1 MTKNT
6 PSEDKAGKSASRL
19 DSPALRIL
27 SIIVTIGVIVV
38 FLYST
43 ARNQLIIPISAI
55 VFFLMLWLWPAI
67 WNGIVFLFSKRP
79 KSIWGRL
86 SMNLVIATLLAVIFE
101 DLWEV
106 LKMLA
111 RIVNRII
118 NW

>member
-6 PSEDKAGKSASRL
+6 QSENNEEKSTSRL
-19 DSPALRIL
+19 DHPAWRIL
-27 SIIVTIGVIVV
+27 SIIMTIGVIVV

-43 ARNQLIIPISAI
+43 ARDQLIIPISAI
-55 VFFLMLWLWPAI
+55 VFFLMLCLWPAI

-79 KSIWGRL
+79 KSIWGRF

-106 LKMLA
+106 LKMLE